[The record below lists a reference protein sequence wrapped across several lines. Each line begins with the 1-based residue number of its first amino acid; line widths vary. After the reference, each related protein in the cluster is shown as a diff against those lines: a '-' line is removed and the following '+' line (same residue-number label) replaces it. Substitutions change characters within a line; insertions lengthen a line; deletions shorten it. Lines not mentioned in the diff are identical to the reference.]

1 MSFISI
7 DAREL
12 QQLDRGMS
20 RYRNAVPKSVS
31 NGALRKALRPMFR
44 AAQAEVP
51 VGKGSERISLKRR
64 GATAND
70 YRRGGSTKRDLRIKA
85 VRAEGDEIT
94 RLILGVSKKRGKV
107 GWRTHFITGGTE
119 RMGRNDF
126 LQRAYDQTI
135 AEVSMIYS
143 RELYDRFM
151 EWGRQNLPQGSL

>member
-7 DAREL
+7 DATQL

-44 AAQAEVP
+44 AARREVP
-51 VGKGSERISLKRR
+51 VRS
-64 GATAND
+64 
-70 YRRGGSTKRDLRIKA
+70 GSTRRDLRIKI
-85 VRAEGDEIT
+85 VKPESEEISRA
-94 RLILGVSKKRGKV
+94 LVGVSQKGDKV
-107 GWRTHFITGGTE
+107 GWKTHFITGGTR
-119 RMGRNDF
+119 RMPRNDF

-135 AEVSMIYS
+135 AEVSTIYS

>member
-7 DAREL
+7 DATQL

-51 VGKGSERISLKRR
+51 VRS
-64 GATAND
+64 
-70 YRRGGSTKRDLRIKA
+70 GSTRRDLRIKI
-85 VRAEGDEIT
+85 VKPESEEISRA
-94 RLILGVSKKRGKV
+94 LVGVSQKGDKV
-107 GWRTHFITGGTE
+107 GWKTHFITGGTR
-119 RMGRNDF
+119 RMPRNDF